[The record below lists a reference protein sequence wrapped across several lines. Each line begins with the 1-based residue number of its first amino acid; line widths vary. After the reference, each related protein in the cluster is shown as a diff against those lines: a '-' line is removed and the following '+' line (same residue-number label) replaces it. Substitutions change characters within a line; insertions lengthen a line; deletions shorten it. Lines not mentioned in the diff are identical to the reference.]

1 MMVLFTDTITLYNH
15 KPDDTYQKTVI
26 KGVQFSRKVEKTV
39 TTDNKISLASIV
51 NITIPDT
58 AECER
63 SYVEKGVFKSEEDT
77 SSHWTLDAGGNLDI
91 IIHGK
96 VEQEITVDY
105 RLKYLKADYDCV
117 TVASVSDNRNRSMLK
132 HIKVVCK

>member
-1 MMVLFTDTITLYNH
+1 MGLFTDAITLYNH
-15 KPDDTYQKTVI
+15 KPDDAYQRTVI

-63 SYVEKGVFKSEEDT
+63 SYVEKGVFKNEEDT

-91 IIHGK
+91 IIHGE
-96 VEQEITVDY
+96 VRQEITEDY
-105 RLKYLKADYDCV
+105 RLKHLKTDYDCV
-117 TVASVSDNRNRSMLK
+117 TVASVSDNRDRDFLK